1 MINLPNLFESVKVL
15 ASPENTKTVTSTISN
30 VVNGSGKVSEQAMVK
45 ATEASSKGL
54 GIDPFQIGFY
64 IICFL
69 IAMVVL
75 NKFLFSAIIKI
86 LDERKA
92 RVDKALDETD
102 ELESKMQDINNQA
115 QQITD
120 NAKAEARSIIE
131 NAKKDA
137 EPAKAQ
143 VLAEADQA
151 RTDIL
156 ATASNDAKKIL
167 DNARATAE
175 SEGVAVVQKILTK
188 SVSNMKLSDAS
199 SQSILSEIINK
210 VS

>member
-1 MINLPNLFESVKVL
+1 MISKLNIFDSITAF
-15 ASPENTKTVTSTISN
+15 ASSENTRVGSTTSKIMEKT
-30 VVNGSGKVSEQAMVK
+30 A
-45 ATEASSKGL
+45 EASNKGL
-54 GIDPFQIGFY
+54 GIDPLQIVFY
-64 IICFL
+64 IICFV

-102 ELESKMQDINNQA
+102 ELESKMLDINNQA
-115 QQITD
+115 KKITD
-120 NAKAEARSIIE
+120 DAKSEARVIVE

-143 VLAEADQA
+143 VLAEADTA
-151 RTDIL
+151 RTEIL
-156 ATASNDAKKIL
+156 TIANNDAKKIL

-175 SEGVAVVQKILTK
+175 SEGVAVVQKILSK
-188 SVSNMKLSDAS
+188 SVSNMKLSETS
-199 SQSILSEIINK
+199 SQTILSEIINK

>member
-1 MINLPNLFESVKVL
+1 MISKLNIFDTITVL
-15 ASPENTKTVTSTISN
+15 ASSETTKAGATAT
-30 VVNGSGKVSEQAMVK
+30 KVMET
-45 ATEASSKGL
+45 ATEAGGKGL
-54 GIDPFQIGFY
+54 GIDPFQIAFY
-64 IICFL
+64 IVCFL

-75 NKFLFSAIIKI
+75 QKFLFSAIIKI

-92 RVDKALDETD
+92 RIDKALDETD
-102 ELESKMQDINNQA
+102 ELESKMMDINNQA
-115 QQITD
+115 QQIID
-120 NAKAEARSIIE
+120 NAKSEARSIIE

-151 RTDIL
+151 RTEIL
-156 ATASNDAKKIL
+156 ASASNDAKKIL

-175 SEGVAVVQKILTK
+175 SEGVTVVQKILSK
-188 SVSNMKLSDAS
+188 SVSNMKLSDSS